1 MYKSEQDKKVALA
14 VIKKFEN
21 ANSNKKIND
30 FEVSEGDMSDE
41 STSSEIME
49 LESIGVSLDLTFSV
63 QELQKMS
70 MF

>member
-49 LESIGVSLDLTFSV
+49 LESIGVSLDLTFSM

>member
-49 LESIGVSLDLTFSV
+49 LESIGVSLDLTFSMK
-63 QELQKMS
+63 ELQKMS